1 MGVFPYDKLG
11 TGKGVAYLN
20 NMLEA
25 QSFDSVLALTQ
36 VMLRWRVFGSSRQ
49 ACHCFPLLKTGC
61 GHSVLAYH

>member
-1 MGVFPYDKLG
+1 MRVFPYDKLG

-36 VMLRWRVFGSSRQ
+36 EMFGSSRQ

>member
-1 MGVFPYDKLG
+1 MTNLALEKVLHTLIICLKL
-11 TGKGVAYLN
+11 
-20 NMLEA
+20 
-25 QSFDSVLALTQ
+25 SFDSVLALTQ

>member
-1 MGVFPYDKLG
+1 MRVFPYDKLG

-36 VMLRWRVFGSSRQ
+36 EML
-49 ACHCFPLLKTGC
+49 
-61 GHSVLAYH
+61 